1 MNSLIL
7 STVILLVFTALTA
20 GSYYHGDA
28 VGMFNMLTAWRF
40 FVSHLTP
47 VYPATSDILDR
58 SASVSAASIRRE
70 AWGAPSQRAGSSLGP
85 GTHGSSCSP
94 TP

>member
-7 STVILLVFTALTA
+7 STIILLIFTALTA

-40 FVSHLTP
+40 FVRTP
-47 VYPATSDILDR
+47 ISRILY
-58 SASVSAASIRRE
+58 
-70 AWGAPSQRAGSSLGP
+70 
-85 GTHGSSCSP
+85 
-94 TP
+94 

>member
-1 MNSLIL
+1 MPPAAATLSLVWADKLTSILRSDKWSRMNSLIL

-40 FVSHLTP
+40 FVSDKMPHLLFGFP
-47 VYPATSDILDR
+47 C
-58 SASVSAASIRRE
+58 E
-70 AWGAPSQRAGSSLGP
+70 GKSSLTTG
-85 GTHGSSCSP
+85 
-94 TP
+94 

>member
-7 STVILLVFTALTA
+7 STIILLIFTALTA

-40 FVSHLTP
+40 FVRTP
-47 VYPATSDILDR
+47 ISSILY
-58 SASVSAASIRRE
+58 
-70 AWGAPSQRAGSSLGP
+70 
-85 GTHGSSCSP
+85 
-94 TP
+94 

>member
-7 STVILLVFTALTA
+7 STIILLIFTALTA

-40 FVSHLTP
+40 FVSLAST
-47 VYPATSDILDR
+47 ATVL
-58 SASVSAASIRRE
+58 
-70 AWGAPSQRAGSSLGP
+70 WFM
-85 GTHGSSCSP
+85 C
-94 TP
+94 